1 MSACALGKLR
11 QTRVISWLRLI
22 KRKAKYEAL
31 NKRIKKKEAMAKMD
45 LIFGD
50 GFSLIKNIPDN
61 SVDLIVTDP
70 PYGINFTKGY
80 KSGSTELIQG
90 DDGFTVMF
98 FLDDI
103 LREYKRI
110 LKPNSALYIFT
121 RFDVMPYWWIKLKNY
136 FDAKNQIVWFKGGG
150 GMGDLKGNFS
160 YNYESI
166 MFATNGKHQIRGKR
180 DGSVWQIGKCKQ
192 EFHETQKPVELIQ
205 KIIEHS
211 SDEGMTVFDPFMGSG
226 TTGVAC
232 KNLNR
237 NFIGIELNED
247 YYLTAKKRIENHS
260 PQGGLFFNSFE
271 TELSNEAGT

>member
-1 MSACALGKLR
+1 
-11 QTRVISWLRLI
+11 
-22 KRKAKYEAL
+22 
-31 NKRIKKKEAMAKMD
+31 
-45 LIFGD
+45 
-50 GFSLIKNIPDN
+50 
-61 SVDLIVTDP
+61 
-70 PYGINFTKGY
+70 
-80 KSGSTELIQG
+80 
-90 DDGFTVMF
+90 
-98 FLDDI
+98 
-103 LREYKRI
+103 
-110 LKPNSALYIFT
+110 
-121 RFDVMPYWWIKLKNY
+121 MPYWWIKLKNY

-166 MFATNGKHQIRGKR
+166 MFATNGKHRIRGKR

-260 PQGGLFFNSFE
+260 PQGGLFLNSFQ

>member
-1 MSACALGKLR
+1 MTIERTELQKGTETAIAYSECYAQPFFNLL
-11 QTRVISWLRLI
+11 
-22 KRKAKYEAL
+22 
-31 NKRIKKKEAMAKMD
+31 
-45 LIFGD
+45 FGD
-50 GFSLIKNIPDN
+50 SFQLIKNLPDN

-70 PYGINFTKGY
+70 PYGINLTKGY
-80 KSGSTELIQG
+80 KSGSTELVQG

-103 LREYKRI
+103 MREYKRV

-192 EFHETQKPVELIQ
+192 EYHETQKPVELIE
-205 KIIEHS
+205 KILLHS
-211 SDEGMTVFDPFMGSG
+211 SDEGMTVLDPFMGSG

-232 KNLNR
+232 RNLKR

-247 YYLTAKKRIENHS
+247 YFNTAKKRIETHNVQS
-260 PQGGLFFNSFE
+260 ELF
-271 TELSNEAGT
+271 

>member
-1 MSACALGKLR
+1 M
-11 QTRVISWLRLI
+11 V
-22 KRKAKYEAL
+22 
-31 NKRIKKKEAMAKMD
+31 KMD
-45 LIFGD
+45 LILGD

-150 GMGDLKGNFS
+150 GMGDLKGNYA

-192 EFHETQKPVELIQ
+192 EYHETQKPVELIQ

-226 TTGVAC
+226 TTGIAC

-247 YYLTAKKRIENHS
+247 YYLTAKNRVEKHCQ
-260 PQGGLFFNSFE
+260 QGKFF
-271 TELSNEAGT
+271 

>member
-1 MSACALGKLR
+1 MTNEQ
-11 QTRVISWLRLI
+11 QTFAPAHSGLLPIGQCYGQSVS
-22 KRKAKYEAL
+22 E
-31 NKRIKKKEAMAKMD
+31 

-110 LKPNSALYIFT
+110 LKPNSAVYIFT

-192 EFHETQKPVELIQ
+192 EFHETQKPVELIE
-205 KIIEHS
+205 KIIKHS

-232 KNLNR
+232 KNLKR
-237 NFIGIELNED
+237 NFIGIELNEE
-247 YYLTAKKRIENHS
+247 YFKTAKKRIETHTVQS
-260 PQGGLFFNSFE
+260 SF
-271 TELSNEAGT
+271 SDCP

>member
-1 MSACALGKLR
+1 
-11 QTRVISWLRLI
+11 
-22 KRKAKYEAL
+22 
-31 NKRIKKKEAMAKMD
+31 MAKMD

-80 KSGSTELIQG
+80 KSGSTELVQG

-211 SDEGMTVFDPFMGSG
+211 SDEEMTVFDPFMGSG

-271 TELSNEAGT
+271 TDLSNEAGT

>member
-1 MSACALGKLR
+1 
-11 QTRVISWLRLI
+11 
-22 KRKAKYEAL
+22 
-31 NKRIKKKEAMAKMD
+31 

-110 LKPNSALYIFT
+110 LKPNSAVYIFT

-192 EFHETQKPVELIQ
+192 EFHETQKPVELIE
-205 KIIEHS
+205 KIIKHS

-232 KNLNR
+232 KNLKR

-247 YYLTAKKRIENHS
+247 YFKTAKKRIETHTVQS
-260 PQGGLFFNSFE
+260 SF
-271 TELSNEAGT
+271 SDCP

>member
-1 MSACALGKLR
+1 ME
-11 QTRVISWLRLI
+11 QNRLI
-22 KRKAKYEAL
+22 L
-31 NKRIKKKEAMAKMD
+31 GNCFD
-45 LIFGD
+45 VV
-50 GFSLIKNIPDN
+50 KNIPDN

-121 RFDVMPYWWIKLKNY
+121 RFDVMPYWWIKCKNY
-136 FDAKNQIVWFKGGG
+136 FDAKNCITWAKGGG
-150 GMGDLKGNFS
+150 FTGDLKGNYGNNS
-160 YNYESI
+160 EMIIYL
-166 MFATNGKHQIRGKR
+166 TNGKHELRGKR
-180 DGSVWQIGKCKQ
+180 EGNVWGFSKVKL
-192 EFHETQKPVELIQ
+192 EFHETQKPVD
-205 KIIEHS
+205 IIENIIQHS
-211 SDEGMTVFDPFMGSG
+211 SDEEMTVFDPFMGSG

-260 PQGGLFFNSFE
+260 PQGGLFLNSFQ

>member
-1 MSACALGKLR
+1 MTKDNKQQKLSDNTNTAITYSECYA
-11 QTRVISWLRLI
+11 QPFFNLL
-22 KRKAKYEAL
+22 
-31 NKRIKKKEAMAKMD
+31 
-45 LIFGD
+45 FGD
-50 GFSLIKNIPDN
+50 GFQLIKSLPDN

-70 PYGINFTKGY
+70 PYGINLTKGY
-80 KSGSTELIQG
+80 KSGSNELIQG

-103 LREYKRI
+103 MREYKRV

-180 DGSVWQIGKCKQ
+180 EGSVWQIGKCKQ
-192 EFHETQKPVELIQ
+192 EYHETQKPVELIE
-205 KIIEHS
+205 KILLHS
-211 SDEGMTVFDPFMGSG
+211 SDEGMTVLDPFMGSG
-226 TTGVAC
+226 TTGIAC
-232 KNLNR
+232 RNLKR

-247 YYLTAKKRIENHS
+247 YFNTAKKRIESHS
-260 PQGGLFFNSFE
+260 VQSELF
-271 TELSNEAGT
+271 

>member
-1 MSACALGKLR
+1 MMKPTDILGRCELHNADCME
-11 QTRVISWLRLI
+11 V
-22 KRKAKYEAL
+22 
-31 NKRIKKKEAMAKMD
+31 
-45 LIFGD
+45 
-50 GFSLIKNIPDN
+50 IKNIPDN

-232 KNLNR
+232 INTNR
-237 NFIGIELNED
+237 NFIGIELDKD
-247 YYLTAKKRIENHS
+247 YYETAKKRLINH
-260 PQGGLFFNSFE
+260 QKQLTLF
-271 TELSNEAGT
+271 